1 MAAISVQA
9 ASTGVAFL
17 PQHLNFAK
25 LKIQNPDANLMNDGV
40 HAVPSVQYGLAAMSF
55 VSRTSQPVLLTGKN
69 AENDQMAAFGEETI
83 RQWAT
88 LSETGSPVPER
99 SE

>member
-1 MAAISVQA
+1 MAVIN
-9 ASTGVAFL
+9 T
-17 PQHLNFAK
+17 

-40 HAVPSVQYGLAAMSF
+40 HAVASVQYGLAAMSF
-55 VSRTSQPVLLTGKN
+55 VSRTSQSVLLTGKN
-69 AENDQMAAFGEETI
+69 ADNDQMAAFGEETI